1 VRQIAIVVPGS
12 IAQRS
17 GGYEYDRRI
26 VAGLRAR
33 GWAVDVHE
41 IAGAFPRPSATSLE
55 TAAQTLAAIPDGSL
69 VLADGLAFGAMP
81 AEVER
86 EGRRLNFVALVH
98 LPLAA
103 HPGITRQEAARFEE
117 DERRALAAARGC
129 IVSGAMTAGAIEAY
143 DVRRERIGVVEPGT
157 DRAPLARGSRN
168 PLHLVSV
175 AAITPGKGHA
185 ILLRALAPLSQRPW
199 RLTCAGSLDRDPA
212 TAARV
217 RELVE
222 GEQLRERVALVGELD
237 STELAALYDSADIF
251 VHASLHETYGMV
263 VAEALARGVPV
274 VGSATGAM
282 PDLVGSDA
290 GLLVPPGNVAA
301 LADALSSVL
310 DDADVRDRMT
320 AGARRVRDRLPTW
333 DDAVDRMLNVLARLE
348 SDGSFAR

>member
-1 VRQIAIVVPGS
+1 VRRIAIVVPGS

-41 IAGAFPRPSATSLE
+41 IAGAFPRPSAAALE

-69 VLADGLAFGAMP
+69 VLVDGLAFGAMP

-86 EGRRLNFVALVH
+86 ERGRLNLVALVH

-103 HPGITRQEAARFEE
+103 HLGISRQEADRFEQS
-117 DERRALAAARGC
+117 ERRALAAARAC
-129 IVSGAMTAGAIEAY
+129 IVTGAATVGALEAY
-143 DVRRERIGVVEPGT
+143 GVRPEQIAVVEPGT

-175 AAITPGKGHA
+175 AAITPGKGHE
-185 ILLRALAPLSQRPW
+185 ILLRALSRLSQRAW

-217 RELVE
+217 RELVNA
-222 GEQLRERVALVGELD
+222 EQLGERVALVGEIG
-237 STELAALYDSADIF
+237 STELSALYDSADVF

-274 VGSATGAM
+274 VGSATGAI

-301 LADALSSVL
+301 LEDALSSVL
-310 DDADVRDRMT
+310 DDPDVRDRMT
-320 AGARRVRDRLPTW
+320 AGARRVRGRLPTW
-333 DDAVDRMLNVLARLE
+333 DDAVDGILNVLARLE
-348 SDGSFAR
+348 NDGSVAR

>member
-1 VRQIAIVVPGS
+1 VRRIAVVVPGS
-12 IAQRS
+12 ITQRS

-41 IAGAFPRPSATSLE
+41 IAGAFPRPSAAALE
-55 TAAQTLAAIPDGSL
+55 TAAHMLAAIPDGSL
-69 VLADGLAFGAMP
+69 VIADGLAFGAMP

-86 EGRRLNFVALVH
+86 EGRRLNLVALVH

-103 HPGITRQEAARFEE
+103 HLGITRQEADRFEQG
-117 DERRALAAARGC
+117 ERRALAAARGC
-129 IVSGAMTAGAIEAY
+129 IVTGAATVGALAAY
-143 DVRRERIGVVEPGT
+143 GVRPEQIAVVEPGT

-175 AAITPGKGHA
+175 AAMTPGKGHE
-185 ILLRALAPLSQRPW
+185 ILLRALARLSQRAW

-212 TAARV
+212 TAAHV
-217 RELVE
+217 RELVDA
-222 GEQLRERVALVGELD
+222 EQLGERVALVGELD
-237 STELAALYDSADIF
+237 STELSALYDSADVF

-301 LADALSSVL
+301 LENALSSVL
-310 DDADVRDRMT
+310 DNADVRDRMT

-348 SDGSFAR
+348 NDGSFAR